1 MTARIRSGEG
11 SLGKLLNDPAMA
23 NSLTGDDAESRDADR
38 APRTAAKAPPASC
51 STTPRSTIGSTGMT
65 EQLRLLATNLNSGE
79 GTAGQLLR
87 DKQLYENMNQTV
99 GELRG
104 LIAEIRKD
112 PKKYLNVKVSLF

>member
-1 MTARIRSGEG
+1 
-11 SLGKLLNDPAMA
+11 
-23 NSLTGDDAESRDADR
+23 
-38 APRTAAKAPPASC
+38 
-51 STTPRSTIGSTGMT
+51 MT
-65 EQLRLLATNLNSGE
+65 EQFRQLTANLNSGE

-104 LIAEIRKD
+104 LIAEIKKD